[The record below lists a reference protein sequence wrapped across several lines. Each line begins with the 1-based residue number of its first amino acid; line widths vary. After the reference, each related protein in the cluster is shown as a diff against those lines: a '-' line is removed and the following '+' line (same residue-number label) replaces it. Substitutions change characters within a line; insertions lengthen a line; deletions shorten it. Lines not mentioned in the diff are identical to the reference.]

1 VIAALLAIFTHVQV
15 LPSLDRQ
22 HDLQPG
28 CVIYAEPNPTTRLSL
43 SIVKG
48 NQGVTAKLGA
58 KWRF

>member
-1 VIAALLAIFTHVQV
+1 MIAALLAIFTHVQV

-28 CVIYAEPNPTTRLSL
+28 CVIYAEPSPSTRLSL

-48 NQGVTAKLGA
+48 NEGVTAKA
-58 KWRF
+58 NVRWWF